1 MSTSHQAQPPLRIG
15 FIHPDLGIGGAERL
29 VVDAAVSLQQRG
41 HEVVVFTSR
50 HDPSRCFEETTDGTL
65 EVHVLGDTIFPRNFM
80 NAFNIIFASLR
91 QIHLTFLLVL
101 SIYLPFRIPHVS
113 PLAPLDSFDVFVV
126 DQLSVCV
133 PLLRWLG
140 QTRVVFYCH
149 FPDKLLSG
157 GWEISSDRVGR
168 KRLNPRD
175 APAIRTKAPSLLK
188 RLYRWPFDKLEEIT
202 TECVATG
209 EADIVLA
216 NSKFTSRIYH
226 RAFPS
231 LREVPKVVYPCINL
245 DAYSGSSE
253 DFTGDDVDLV
263 KSDRPT
269 FLSLNRFEG
278 KKNVALAVEA
288 FNKAKEASNF
298 DKNTRLVIGGE
309 YGGLNLLDRNIS
321 DVKLVP
327 SPGGY
332 DDKLEDNIQTLT
344 RLRTLCDHLGLS
356 HVTLSPSSGTAMTA
370 SPTTDVIFLL
380 NFTTNQRSYLLLS
393 RNTLGLLYTPQNEH
407 FGIVP
412 VEAMACGLPVLAVN
426 NGGPTETVVD
436 TGDDMNA
443 DSSTGLLREPNLES
457 WSQGISIIAQLSQ
470 EKRDRI
476 ARAGKQ
482 RVRDLFSLNN
492 LGREMEDAC
501 RRAKSLGPVGAEE
514 MFVLTAGTVL
524 LAFIMLLMGLV
535 FPFL

>member
-1 MSTSHQAQPPLRIG
+1 MSSSQKRQSPLRIG

-41 HEVVVFTSR
+41 HEVAIFTSR
-50 HDPSRCFEETTDGTL
+50 HDPSRCFEETRDGTL
-65 EVHVLGDTIFPRNFM
+65 EVHVLGNSIFPRNFM

-91 QIHLTFLLVL
+91 QIHLSFLLIL
-101 SIYLPFRIPHVS
+101 SIYLPFRIPQVS

-126 DQLSVCV
+126 DQLSICV
-133 PLLRWLG
+133 PLLRWIG

-157 GWEISSDRVGR
+157 GWEITSDRVGR
-168 KRLNPRD
+168 KRMNPGD
-175 APAIRTKAPSLLK
+175 GSAIRTRAPGLLK
-188 RLYRWPFDKLEEIT
+188 RLYRWPFDKLEEVT
-202 TECVATG
+202 TG

-253 DFTGDDVDLV
+253 DFKGADVDLV

-278 KKNVALAVEA
+278 KKNAALAVEA
-288 FNKAKEASNF
+288 FKKAREEPSY
-298 DKNTRLVIGGE
+298 DKNTRLVIGGKRDQTHFPE
-309 YGGLNLLDRNIS
+309 PNIANVNLAWL
-321 DVKLVP
+321 L
-327 SPGGY
+327 GGY
-332 DDKLEDNIQTLT
+332 DDKLEDNIQTLAK
-344 RLRTLCDHLGLS
+344 LRTLCDRLGLS
-356 HVTLSPSSGTAMTA
+356 HVTISSSEGNSTTA
-370 SPTTDVIFLL
+370 SATTDVLFLL

-393 RNTLGLLYTPQNEH
+393 PNTLGLLYTPQNEH

-436 TGDDMNA
+436 MGSDMNA
-443 DSSTGLLREPNLES
+443 ENATGLLREPHLES
-457 WSQGISIIAQLSQ
+457 WAQGISVLSQLSREQ
-470 EKRDRI
+470 RARI
-476 ARAGKQ
+476 AKAGKQ
-482 RVRDLFSLNN
+482 RAHDLFSLKN

-501 RRAKSLGPVGAEE
+501 RRAESLGPVGAEE
-514 MFVLTAGTVL
+514 MFVLTIGSVMMAT
-524 LAFIMLLMGLV
+524 IMLLMALIL
-535 FPFL
+535 PSL

>member
-1 MSTSHQAQPPLRIG
+1 MSSQTAQSLLRIG

-41 HEVVVFTSR
+41 HEVAIFTSR
-50 HDPSRCFEETTDGTL
+50 HDPSRCFEETRDGTL
-65 EVHVLGDTIFPRNFM
+65 EVHVLGNTIFPRNLM

-91 QIHLTFLLVL
+91 QIHLSLLLIL
-101 SIYLPFRIPHVS
+101 SIYLPFRIPHVA

-126 DQLSVCV
+126 DQLSICV

-157 GWEISSDRVGR
+157 GWEITSDRVGR
-168 KRLNPRD
+168 KKTNPAD
-175 APAIRTKAPSLLK
+175 GSAIRTRAPSLLK

-202 TECVATG
+202 TG

-253 DFTGDDVDLV
+253 DFTGADVDLV
-263 KSDRPT
+263 KSNRPT

-278 KKNVALAVEA
+278 KKNAALAVEA
-288 FNKAKEASNF
+288 FKKARDGFNF
-298 DKNTRLVIGGE
+298 DKNTRLVIG
-309 YGGLNLLDRNIS
+309 
-321 DVKLVP
+321 
-327 SPGGY
+327 GGY
-332 DDKLEDNIQTLT
+332 DDKLEDNIQTLAK
-344 RLRTLCDHLGLS
+344 LRALCDRLGLS
-356 HVTLSPSSGTAMTA
+356 HVTISSSEGNATTA
-370 SPTTDVIFLL
+370 SPTTDVLFLL
-380 NFTTNQRSYLLLS
+380 NFTSNQRSYLLLS
-393 RNTLGLLYTPQNEH
+393 PNTLGLLYTPQNEH

-436 TGDDMNA
+436 MGTDMNTENA
-443 DSSTGLLREPNLES
+443 TGLLREPNLDS
-457 WSQGISIIAQLSQ
+457 WAEGISLLSQLSREQ
-470 EKRDRI
+470 RERI
-476 ARAGKQ
+476 AKAGKQ
-482 RVRDLFSLNN
+482 RAHDLFSLKN

-514 MFVLTAGTVL
+514 MFVLTIGSVMM
-524 LAFIMLLMGLV
+524 AFIMLLMALIL
-535 FPFL
+535 PSL